1 MSHTDPYAEIQRLVA
16 TLPESAPA
24 VLARAAEFR
33 RTGDVEFA
41 IELLKRS
48 RERHPVETIRIKLA
62 RMLLEI
68 DRPRDAMA
76 ELVALLKEDS
86 NHVEALLS
94 LTQALSKIGEPDR
107 ARKMLERA
115 KELGAPA
122 SRTATLEAVLT
133 GRVKDDAIP
142 FQNGT
147 PRKTLLGLP
156 NARDNKPP
164 APLSKM
170 GTGSFQALDDYDSHG
185 DDNELSLLQEV
196 PNLDGDRGFDQV
208 LSNAGVQLPEAHE
221 PVYRAQHELRT
232 TADLAGPSD
241 ETSALILDDH
251 TVDEDATQAVQW
263 SDELAE
269 ALDETGYLPA
279 REDVEE
285 TNFHIKLD
293 DHTEEDIPEAPVF
306 FDEDSFVRDHRSD
319 SIEVDVDE
327 DIKYKEPPR
336 TPEFQAPMQPVQ
348 HQAHPISSNANQ
360 TERPSGW
367 SSDQFPAF
375 NPPVSAIPSA
385 SDEPNIRLGPV
396 LKIAGLVSVLLLGL
410 VVAMVVSGT
419 MEANAVEELLD
430 ESTTKEGSYAYS
442 DLKTARD
449 LLWKASNTSGFFP
462 ISLPGSKGPKLRT
475 EAKARFV
482 LASSLLNYLHAEPL
496 PTGFDATKS
505 SLETSNSRIAASEVY
520 LLLSSGKPFE
530 ASELGAAHR
539 KTFAGEL
546 AVEEADVWA
555 RLELGQPRSAHRAVA
570 SLRASEKLGI
580 RHEGLILAVD
590 AANRE
595 ENVLPKLKT
604 SVKENPSNTLFA
616 IAFAQ
621 LAMHDKETR
630 KEAEQVLSSLLESE
644 SRGDLSQRD
653 IAEISLTLAQTLVLA
668 NDLDRAEEK
677 FREAQ
682 KAVPNQAKYVAHL
695 VNFYVSQRRFDEAG
709 TLIERHATS
718 ELLGPELWFA
728 QSHLLLRRGSPEK
741 AAHELQQVAS
751 SDPRRDWW
759 LGLAYFDLG
768 RYENAAGSFAK
779 AAASTLAPPDAET
792 MRILADGLAKS
803 EYDAALTGI
812 EAEIEKDQKALR
824 YWAKGKV
831 LLEQAKSGSLE
842 SQDKLLRSAAKAF
855 EKAQELDSDERWA
868 FAECEANL
876 IRLDEKPAEK
886 ACLAGRKLNPHFV
899 PGMVLTARLKR
910 LQDEIQESRE
920 LITKA
925 SVERPEDIEAG
936 IEKIRLFMQNRDLE
950 GAQKE
955 IDKWHSR
962 EPGNHTIKVLEGR
975 IAYLRAEFQRAAAYL
990 ETAYKEEPTDGEA
1003 AVFYGSALAKLG
1015 QYEEAGEN
1023 LRDMLSHPEWGP
1035 YGWMLLADVRRVQS
1049 RWRDVEQNLAA
1060 ARRDFNKTLGPKLRF
1075 SLLYTQYARYYAER
1089 HRWDHPAVLRNL
1101 EKAKADG
1108 DLDEPEM
1115 NLTFAEYYL
1124 KRRKPDLEAASQ
1136 YIENVLRVAPYRCDA
1151 IGLALNNRK
1160 AFESERVREIEELR
1174 KNHCDG

>member
-16 TLPESAPA
+16 TLPESVPA

-33 RTGDVEFA
+33 RTGEVEFA

-94 LTQALSKIGEPDR
+94 LTQALAKIGEPER

-142 FQNGT
+142 FQNGA

-156 NARDNKPP
+156 NARDNKQP

-170 GTGSFQALDDYDSHG
+170 GTGSFQALADYDSHG

-221 PVYRAQHELRT
+221 PVYRAQHDLRT

-241 ETSALILDDH
+241 ETSALILEDRTIDD
-251 TVDEDATQAVQW
+251 DATQAVQW

-269 ALDETGYLPA
+269 AMDETGYLPA
-279 REDVEE
+279 HEDVEE
-285 TNFHIKLD
+285 TNFHIKLE

-319 SIEVDVDE
+319 SVEVDVDE
-327 DIKYKEPPR
+327 DIKYKNPP
-336 TPEFQAPMQPVQ
+336 APATAPAKPAQMPQ
-348 HQAHPISSNANQ
+348 HQAQPVSQ

-375 NPPVSAIPSA
+375 NPPVSAVPSA
-385 SDEPNIRLGPV
+385 SDEPSIRLGPV

-419 MEANAVEELLD
+419 MEAKAVEELLN
-430 ESTTKEGSYAYS
+430 ESAPKEESYAYG
-442 DLKTARD
+442 DLKEARD
-449 LLWKASNTSGFFP
+449 LLWKATNTSGFFP
-462 ISLPGSKGPKLRT
+462 ISLPGSKGPKLRA

-482 LASSLLNYLHAEPL
+482 LTSSLLNYLHADPL
-496 PTGFDATKS
+496 PTGFDAAKT
-505 SLETSNSRIAASEVY
+505 SLEASNSKLAASDVY
-520 LLLSSGKPFE
+520 LKLSSGKPFE
-530 ASELGAAHR
+530 ASELGATHR

-546 AVEEADVWA
+546 AIEEADVWA
-555 RLELGQPRSAHRAVA
+555 RLELEQARSAHRAVA
-570 SLRASEKLGI
+570 SLRAVENLGP
-580 RHEGLILAVD
+580 RQEGLILAVD

-604 SVKENPSNTLFA
+604 RLKEDPENTQFA
-616 IAFAQ
+616 LAFAQ

-630 KEAEQVLSSLLESE
+630 KEAEQVLTKLLESE
-644 SRGDLSQRD
+644 ARGELSQRD
-653 IAEISLTLAQTLVLA
+653 IAEISLALAQTLVLA

-682 KAVPNQAKYVAHL
+682 KAVPNQARYAAHL
-695 VNFYVSQRRFDEAG
+695 VNFYVSQRRFDEAA
-709 TLIERHATS
+709 TLIERHSTPD
-718 ELLGPELWFA
+718 LLGPELWFA
-728 QSHLLLRRGSPEK
+728 QAHLLLRRGSPEK
-741 AAHELQQVAS
+741 AAHELQQVVSA
-751 SDPRRDWW
+751 DPRREWW

-768 RYENAAGSFAK
+768 RYEEAAGSFTK
-779 AAASTLAPPDAET
+779 AAASTLAPSDAET
-792 MRILADGLAKS
+792 MRILANGLAKS
-803 EYDAALTGI
+803 EFDATLKGI
-812 EAEIEKDQKALR
+812 EDEIEKDKEAALR
-824 YWAKGKV
+824 HWAKGKA

-842 SQDKLLRSAAKAF
+842 SQDKLLKSAAKSF
-855 EKAQELDSDERWA
+855 EKAQEIEADERWA
-868 FAECEANL
+868 FGECEANL

-886 ACLAGRKLNPHFV
+886 ACLAGRKLNPHYV

-910 LQDEIQESRE
+910 LQDEIQEARE

-936 IEKIRLFMQNRDLE
+936 IEKIRLYMQNRDLE

-955 IDKWHSR
+955 IDKWHTR

-1015 QYEEAGEN
+1015 LHEQAGEN

-1101 EKAKADG
+1101 EKAKSDG

-1124 KRRKPDLEAASQ
+1124 KRRKPDVEAASQ
-1136 YIENVLRVAPYRCDA
+1136 YIESVLRVAPYRCDA
-1151 IGLALNNRK
+1151 IQFALNNRK
-1160 AFESERVREIEELR
+1160 AFESKRVREIEELR